1 MEATLDFTSPFVR
14 LAIALLLGAIIGIQ
28 RGWERRHEAAGSRI
42 AGIRTYSLIGLM
54 GGLSGRLAQV
64 FSELL
69 LGFALVAFAILIIAA
84 YIHSQKVKSDIS
96 ITGIVGMLITFLLG
110 SLAVIGEPVVAA
122 SAAVITAIILDN
134 KAELHTAL
142 TKLQAYELDA
152 ALKLLLISV
161 VMLPLL
167 PNEGF
172 GPWQA
177 INPYEIWWMVVLIA
191 GISFV
196 GYFAIKIGGAEKGIL
211 FTCLFAGLSSSTA
224 LTLQFA
230 NLSKQ
235 QPKLSGLLAS
245 GILISCGTMFPR
257 IILVCSVVNYQ
268 LVEMLWLPMAV
279 MMLGFYLPAYWIWR
293 YNRLD
298 GSESP
303 TLNQNPLALSSA
315 FFFGLVLLVI
325 MLLANLLQDW
335 FGDAGTLLLATISG
349 ITDVDAITLALGR
362 QSTGNLLLSTATLG
376 IFIASA
382 VNSLVKMGMASVI
395 GTPALRK
402 YVIVPI
408 VGSVVLGAAVVGLTN
423 PA

>member
-1 MEATLDFTSPFVR
+1 MEPNLDFTSPFVR

-28 RGWERRHEAAGSRI
+28 RGWEGRHEVAGSRI

-64 FSELL
+64 FSELF
-69 LGFALVAFAILIIAA
+69 LGFALVAFAVLIIAA
-84 YIHSQKVKSDIS
+84 YLNSQHVKSNLS

-134 KAELHTAL
+134 KTELHEAL
-142 TKLQAYELDA
+142 MKLQAYELDA

-196 GYFAIKIGGAEKGIL
+196 GYFAIKFGGAEKGIL

-235 QPKLSGLLAS
+235 QPRLSGLLAS

-268 LVEMLWLPMAV
+268 LVGLLWLPMVV

-293 YNRLD
+293 HNRLD
-298 GSESP
+298 GSEAP
-303 TLNQNPLALSSA
+303 ELNQNPLALSSA
-315 FFFGLVLLVI
+315 FFFGLMLLAI
-325 MLLANLLQDW
+325 MLLSNLLQEW
-335 FGDAGTLLLATISG
+335 FGDTGTLLLAMISG

-362 QSTGNLLLSTATLG
+362 QSTGSLLLSTATLG

-402 YVIVPI
+402 YVIIPI
-408 VGSVVLGAAVVGLTN
+408 AGAVMLGAVVVGFS
-423 PA
+423 PV